1 MIINGE
7 KVQKGRLLLVPTEW
21 NRTFANFLVL
31 QQTRSWSNSIGN
43 RIGLI
48 CAPALPPPLIYA
60 LQEPSHLF
68 WPRVGYRAS
77 QEYLHSCF
85 RSLAIP
91 ITDGSCRVF
100 KWASRHSLL
109 HKDALLLPHSNEMAR
124 RRERHL
130 HFQCVCVWGCVCV
143 WAHVWESGCVCV
155 RVSNANRPHPK
166 NMKSRLCSKTN
177 WIKTTNHRRLLQ
189 WPIL

>member
-1 MIINGE
+1 MKRRCE
-7 KVQKGRLLLVPTEW
+7 KEDYFWFQQNETGLLPIFLFCSKLGAGQTVSETVSGWFVP
-21 NRTFANFLVL
+21 LL
-31 QQTRSWSNSIGN
+31 S
-43 RIGLI
+43 
-48 CAPALPPPLIYA
+48 PPLIYA